1 MAIRQY
7 KPVTPGRRQGSVS
20 DFAEIT
26 DRKRKPEK
34 SLLLPKKKQGAV
46 IIKGLPARGF
56 VGVVTNK
63 NIELSISNEIM
74 TVL

>member
-34 SLLLPKKKQGAV
+34 KSTCSKKEDRWKKQS
-46 IIKGLPARGF
+46 RGYLHE
-56 VGVVTNK
+56 VSWGW
-63 NIELSISNEIM
+63 S
-74 TVL
+74 